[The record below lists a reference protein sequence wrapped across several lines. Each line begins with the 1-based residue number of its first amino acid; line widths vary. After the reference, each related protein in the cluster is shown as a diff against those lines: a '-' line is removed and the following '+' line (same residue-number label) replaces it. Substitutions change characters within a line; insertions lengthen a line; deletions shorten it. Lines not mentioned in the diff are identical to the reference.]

1 MVVGANPQGVL
12 GANDDTDR
20 IRHIERLQFSDETV
34 AIDPFGNIITS
45 SLIHFASPTQIANY
59 ETVYGKYYDAVPFG
73 TPTMTETDPAGNP
86 VDPTVAVVVGDTLH
100 GSVSLISDL
109 DNLMDASG
117 KVLTGPGVSDA
128 ITNAH
133 YQWQYTDAVSGNWV
147 DYAGATSADFVVT
160 PFLVLNAL
168 GVRLKVSY
176 VDGKGY
182 TEQVFSD
189 PSINVITLPAAGG
202 NTAPF
207 INAGTQFN
215 GIGNTTA
222 VAGSAFDF
230 FTPLTS
236 IFNDAQTTPDLLTYT
251 ATLARRLAA
260 VQRRSAVHE
269 RFRASWRL
277 RAALGALACRR
288 VLDTRF
294 PVYSDTDTYWF
305 GPDRRAGQ
313 GDRRGR
319 TLGHQ
324 HLHHQRAVAER
335 RAGGGQ

>member
-1 MVVGANPQGVL
+1 
-12 GANDDTDR
+12 
-20 IRHIERLQFSDETV
+20 
-34 AIDPFGNIITS
+34 
-45 SLIHFASPTQIANY
+45 
-59 ETVYGKYYDAVPFG
+59 
-73 TPTMTETDPAGNP
+73 MTETDAAGNA
-86 VDPTVAVVVGDTLH
+86 VDPTVAVVVGNTLH

-109 DNLMDASG
+109 DNLMDANG

-160 PFLVLNAL
+160 HFLVLNAL

-182 TEQVFSD
+182 TEQLFSD
-189 PSINVITLPAAGG
+189 PSINTITLPAAGG

-222 VAGSAFDF
+222 VVGSAFDF

-251 ATLARRLAA
+251 ATLLDGSPLLNANLKFTTLPGVLAPPGGA
-260 VQRRSAVHE
+260 G
-269 RFRASWRL
+269 ASL
-277 RAALGALACRR
+277 AGEFTSIAA
-288 VLDTRF
+288 
-294 PVYSDTDTYWF
+294 
-305 GPDRRAGQ
+305 GPDGLLGTADDVSGPLNTVEQIGVRVRATDAGGLSVTNTFFINVQ
-313 GDRRGR
+313 S
-319 TLGHQ
+319 
-324 HLHHQRAVAER
+324 AER
-335 RAGGGQ
+335 RAGRGQ